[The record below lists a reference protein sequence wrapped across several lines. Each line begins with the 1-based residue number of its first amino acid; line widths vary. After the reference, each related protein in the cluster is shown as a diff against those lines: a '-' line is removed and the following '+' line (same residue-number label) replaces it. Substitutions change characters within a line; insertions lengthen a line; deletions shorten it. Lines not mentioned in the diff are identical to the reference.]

1 MTIETGNCYTTTK
14 GAFLDGIYA
23 TASYVQEG
31 GDVTITIGDCEV
43 IGASV
48 FIENLAVCSDGAFTV
63 KGGSF
68 TASCG
73 PNTAN
78 GKAVGA
84 KTIDFGK
91 AKITAGADAKGTDA
105 SYTDQKYVKAVY

>member
-1 MTIETGNCYTTTK
+1 M
-14 GAFLDGIYA
+14 
-23 TASYVQEG
+23 QEG
-31 GDVTITIGDCEV
+31 GDVTITIGDCEIV
-43 IGASV
+43 GVAV
-48 FIENLAVCSDGAFTV
+48 FIENLAVCSDGEFTV
-63 KGGSF
+63 KGGRF

-84 KTIDFGK
+84 KTIDFGR